1 MCIFLRRRS
10 FVGVLLIFFVVQ
22 KSKPDKRGKERR
34 EKRRENPNKGRGRVM
49 EI

>member
-22 KSKPDKRGKERR
+22 KSKPDKRGKE
-34 EKRRENPNKGRGRVM
+34 KRREERENPIKGGAGNLN
-49 EI
+49 